1 MKKLDISILYAEDED
16 LFRDTISEYLE
27 NRIESVFTAK
37 DGKSGLEQFKSLQPD
52 IVITDIAMPGM
63 NGLRMLRE
71 IKKIQPEVLSIV
83 TTSYGETSYFLEAIE
98 IGVSRFVLKPFDL
111 NELWLAIEQLSE
123 SIITKRQLKY
133 QEQKQKKAEEELRE
147 SEERFRILFR
157 DMPGA
162 IMLASSKN
170 GQIIDCNHSAC
181 ELSGYNREELI
192 QMDQKSL
199 VTENQDTITKFN
211 EEAGHKDNGNALSG
225 EFHLLHK
232 NGQVIPIEIRQKII
246 RYHGEDVIFGIIS
259 DISLRKKQED
269 LKKRYQSALEKLVEL
284 RTEELQQT
292 NAELKE
298 NIDSLNKAQKLLKK
312 RAQAEQLITEI
323 SGNII
328 NIPLKQL
335 DEYIKISL
343 EKTAHLSAAQ
353 YVFIKIYHK
362 KNKIDAFYE
371 WHINGSSGTREFVH
385 KLQAEQDKLFEALKR
400 TKFIV
405 KNYNSKTSGLYH
417 QLLYKNE
424 LYGTIGIE
432 SENNNSEWQKEDIFL
447 LGMLGKVIINS
458 FFQKIDTLQIIENE
472 EKAHALLNASN
483 DIMLLI
489 NDQFRILDLNDIA
502 IKSLN
507 IEKGDKLQS
516 CFKTNAWKNRKKYIE
531 QVFENEER
539 VQFTD
544 EDDKHIYEHI
554 YYPVHAHDK
563 QNKRLAIHIRD
574 ITESRNATLEIKR
587 QNQFLNTLLESIP
600 SPVFFKNLKGEYIG
614 CNQQFINFLGLK
626 SEEIIGKK
634 PHDLV
639 PKELADVYITK
650 DQALIKSK
658 GIQRY
663 EAKCMTKDG
672 SLRDVA
678 FYKSIYY
685 DAYGNM
691 EGIIGIMLDITRR
704 IDYENKLEELNETLE
719 RRVKE
724 ELDKAEKQRQILIQ
738 KSKLESLGELAAGMA
753 HEINQPL
760 GGISMGLENILYK
773 QDTGKLS
780 PEYLTGKIEQ
790 LFENINRIKQII
802 NHIRTFSRDQQ
813 HAKLEEVSVSEVIKN
828 ALTLV
833 KAQFKSNSIN
843 LSIVHPKHNCIF
855 FGNKY
860 RTEQVI
866 LNLLSNAR
874 DAVNEKE
881 NSPQRPDSYQKK
893 VEIRYYCRDNKCF
906 IEVWD
911 NGCGI
916 KPESQDRIFEPFY
929 TTKSDSSGTGLGLS
943 INYGIVQDM
952 GGEITVDS
960 TSGVNTQMTVSFPLV
975 NKKNRP
981 K

>member
-27 NRIESVFTAK
+27 NRIESVITAK
-37 DGKSGLEQFKSLQPD
+37 DGKAGLELFKSEQPD

-111 NELWLAIEQLSE
+111 NELWLTLEQLSE

-133 QEQKQKKAEEELRE
+133 QEQKQRKAEEELRE

-162 IMLASSKN
+162 IMLARPEDGK
-170 GQIIDCNHSAC
+170 IIDCNQSAC
-181 ELSGYNREELI
+181 ELSGYTREELMR
-192 QMDQKSL
+192 MDQNSL
-199 VTENQDTITKFN
+199 ATENQETINSFN
-211 EEAGHKDNGNALSG
+211 EEAGQKENGDALCG
-225 EFHLLHK
+225 EFHLKHK
-232 NGQVIPIEIRQKII
+232 NGQFIPIEIRQKNI

-269 LKKRYQSALEKLVEL
+269 IKKRYQSALEKLVEL

-328 NIPLKQL
+328 NIPLSQL
-335 DEYIKISL
+335 EEYIKIAL
-343 EKTAHLSAAQ
+343 EKTALLSRAQ
-353 YVFIKIYHK
+353 YVFIKIYHER
-362 KNKIDAFYE
+362 NKIDAFFE
-371 WHINGSSGTREFVH
+371 WHLNGPSGAREF
-385 KLQAEQDKLFEALKR
+385 LQRLQNEQDKLFEALKR

-405 KNYNSKTSGLYH
+405 KKYNKISGLYH

-432 SENNNSEWQKEDIFL
+432 SGDKKSDWHKEDIFL

-502 IKSLN
+502 IKSLK
-507 IEKGDKLQS
+507 IKKGDKLQS
-516 CFKTNAWKNRKKYIE
+516 CFKTEAWKNRKNYIE
-531 QVFENEER
+531 QVFTSGER

-544 EDDKHIYEHI
+544 EDENLIYEHI
-554 YYPVHAHDK
+554 YYPVHAHETH
-563 QNKRLAIHIRD
+563 NKRLAIHIRD

-600 SPVFFKNLKGEYIG
+600 SPVFFKSLEGEYIG

-626 SEEIIGKK
+626 NEEIIGKK
-634 PHDLV
+634 PHDLA

-672 SLRDVA
+672 SMRDVA

-685 DAYGNM
+685 DAYGNA

-773 QDTGKLS
+773 QDNGKLS
-780 PEYLTGKIEQ
+780 ADYLSGKIEQ

-813 HAKLEEVSVSEVIKN
+813 HARLEEVSIKEVINN

-833 KAQFKSNSIN
+833 EAQFKSHSIN
-843 LSIVHPKHNCIF
+843 LTIDHPKNKCTF

-881 NSPQRPDSYQKK
+881 NSMEQPEPYQKN
-893 VEIRYYCRDNKCF
+893 VEIRYYCRDKMCF

-911 NGCGI
+911 NGSGI
-916 KPESQDRIFEPFY
+916 KPENKNKIFEPFY

-952 GGEITVDS
+952 GGEIKVESISGDS
-960 TSGVNTQMTVSFPLV
+960 TLMTVVFPL
-975 NKKNRP
+975 KKRQKNSF

>member
-16 LFRDTISEYLE
+16 LFRETISEYLE
-27 NRIESVFTAK
+27 NRIETVITAK
-37 DGKSGLEQFKSLQPD
+37 DGKSGLELFKSAQPD
-52 IVITDIAMPGM
+52 IVVTDIAMPGM

-83 TTSYGETSYFLEAIE
+83 TTSYGETSYFLQAIE

-123 SIITKRQLKY
+123 SIITKRQLKF

-162 IMLASSKN
+162 IMIARPEN
-170 GQIIDCNHSAC
+170 GQIIDCNQSAC
-181 ELSGYNREELI
+181 QLSGYTKEELI
-192 QMDQKSL
+192 LKKQNNL
-199 VTENQDTITKFN
+199 VTEDQEIIRTFN
-211 EEAGHKDNGNALSG
+211 EKARQEEGRNALSG
-225 EFHLLHK
+225 EFHLKHK
-232 NGQVIPIEIRQKII
+232 NGQIIPIEIRQKNI

-259 DISLRKKQED
+259 DISQRKKQED
-269 LKKRYQSALEKLVEL
+269 IKKRYQSALEKLVEL

-298 NIDSLNKAQKLLKK
+298 NIDSLNKAQELLKK

-343 EKTAHLSAAQ
+343 EKTALLSGAQ

-371 WHINGSSGTREFVH
+371 WHLNGSSGIREF
-385 KLQAEQDKLFEALKR
+385 ADKLHKKQNQLLEALQR

-405 KNYNSKTSGLYH
+405 KKYNNNTSGLYH

-424 LYGTIGIE
+424 LYGTVGIE
-432 SENNNSEWQKEDIFL
+432 SQNKKSKWHKEDIFL
-447 LGMLGKVIINS
+447 LSMLGKVIINS

-507 IEKGDKLQS
+507 LKKGDKLQS
-516 CFKTNAWKNRKKYIE
+516 CFKTESWKTRKKYIE
-531 QVFENEER
+531 QVFTNGER

-544 EDDKHIYEHI
+544 EVDKHIFEHI
-554 YYPVHAHDK
+554 YYPVHAHDN

-600 SPVFFKNLKGEYIG
+600 SPVFFKSLDGEYIG

-685 DAYGNM
+685 DAYGNA

-773 QDTGKLS
+773 QDTGKLK
-780 PEYLTGKIEQ
+780 PDYLTGKIGQ

-813 HAKLEEVSVSEVIKN
+813 HAKLEEVSISEVIKN

-833 KAQFKSNSIN
+833 KAQFKSHSIN
-843 LSIVHPKHNCIF
+843 LFIDHPKYKCTF

-881 NSPQRPDSYQKK
+881 NSLQRPDPYQKN
-893 VEIRYYCRDNKCF
+893 VEIRYYCRDRKCY

-911 NGCGI
+911 NGSGI
-916 KPESQDRIFEPFY
+916 KPENKDRIFEPFY

-952 GGEITVDS
+952 GGEIKVDS
-960 TSGVNTQMTVSFPLV
+960 ISGESTLMTVVFPLI
-975 NKKNRP
+975 NEKQL
-981 K
+981 

>member
-16 LFRDTISEYLE
+16 LFRETISEYLE
-27 NRIESVFTAK
+27 NRIESVITAK
-37 DGKSGLEQFKSLQPD
+37 DGKSGLELFKIAQPD

-123 SIITKRQLKY
+123 SIITKRQLKE
-133 QEQKQKKAEEELRE
+133 QEQKQRKSEEELRE
-147 SEERFRILFR
+147 SEERFRTLFR

-162 IMLASSKN
+162 IMLAKPES

-181 ELSGYNREELI
+181 ELSGYTRDELI
-192 QMDQKSL
+192 VMDQTSL
-199 VTENQDTITKFN
+199 VTENQETINSFN
-211 EEAGHKDNGNALSG
+211 ENAHQKENGNALSG
-225 EFHLLHK
+225 EFHLKHK
-232 NGQVIPIEIRQKII
+232 NGQIIPIEIRQKRI

-269 LKKRYQSALEKLVEL
+269 IKKRYQSALEKLVEL
-284 RTEELQQT
+284 RTEEIQQT

-298 NIDSLNKAQKLLKK
+298 NIDSLNKAQELLKR

-343 EKTAHLSAAQ
+343 EKTALLSGAQ
-353 YVFIKIYHK
+353 YAFIKIYHERK
-362 KNKIDAFYE
+362 KIDAFYE
-371 WHINGSSGTREFVH
+371 WHLNGPSGIREFAQKLH
-385 KLQAEQDKLFEALKR
+385 KEQNKILEALQR
-400 TKFIV
+400 TKFIIN
-405 KNYNSKTSGLYH
+405 KYNNNTSGLYH

-424 LYGTIGIE
+424 LYGTVGIE
-432 SENNNSEWQKEDIFL
+432 SRNRKSEWHKEDIFL

-489 NDQFRILDLNDIA
+489 NDQFRVLDLNDIA

-507 IEKGDKLQS
+507 IKKGDNLRNA
-516 CFKTNAWKNRKKYIE
+516 FKSEAWKNRKKYIE
-531 QVFENEER
+531 QVFTTGER

-544 EDDKHIYEHI
+544 EDGNHIFEHI
-554 YYPVHAHDK
+554 YYPVQAQET

-600 SPVFFKNLKGEYIG
+600 SPVFFKNLEGEYIG

-626 SEEIIGKK
+626 SDEIIGKK

-685 DAYGNM
+685 DAYGNA
-691 EGIIGIMLDITRR
+691 EGIIGIMLDITKR

-724 ELDKAEKQRQILIQ
+724 ELDKVEKQRQILIQ

-760 GGISMGLENILYK
+760 GGISMGLENILFK
-773 QDTGKLS
+773 QNNGKLK
-780 PEYLTGKIEQ
+780 PDYLKAKIEQ
-790 LFENINRIKQII
+790 LFENIHRIKQII

-813 HAKLEEVSVSEVIKN
+813 HAKLEEVSISEVIKN

-833 KAQFKSNSIN
+833 KAQFKNHSIS
-843 LSIVHPKHNCIF
+843 LSTKHPKYKCTF

-881 NSPQRPDSYQKK
+881 SSPGRPDSYQKK
-893 VEIRYYCRDNKCF
+893 VEIRYYCRENKCF

-911 NGCGI
+911 NGSGI
-916 KPESQDRIFEPFY
+916 KPENKDRIFEPFY

-952 GGEITVDS
+952 GGEIIVDS
-960 TSGVNTQMTVSFPLV
+960 TSGKSTLMTVVFPLV
-975 NKKNRP
+975 NTKNSF